1 VGLDRFYNRDGV
13 YNMGDAVNTRIMVA
27 FRGKT
32 IDMLNNR
39 AYGIYSGKVGTLRTR
54 HASKLQYFGSS
65 TWWWGTFY
73 YPQETSA
80 VWQDFMPTT
89 PMGAVIK
96 VGDALPAAVSHID
109 PAGYGAIAVNNPVQ
123 GPGDIPIYVFYDANM
138 AKDDVLYY
146 FRHGPCINSVWFNNQ
161 RPYVGKP
168 EYQHEYVY
176 LSNYC
181 ISGGACLFLDNEE
194 YSIVHSCV
202 STDGWSGHMCFSS
215 ISGRTYTNY
224 VSESVSLCEIFHAI
238 YAAPDMNKWLYEAIV
253 TDKKCLENYISTDA
267 LGQYVS
273 QNMPFYERRQLG
285 PPVFRLVVPRIRAI
299 TNFAS
304 PQADYTV
311 KRHSRPYG
319 YAHPGRAVFVAIYE
333 IPKPIK
339 GIAVLHQSGHR
350 TYVFAR
356 PFEDYKTLDAFA
368 SVVYAHIFNDGM
380 WKLIGSASPRDGHIR
395 LVEKTIETDYG
406 TFVGRWFED
415 YFIMHQMPYR
425 VDGGTF
431 IAVKVESPGRQ
442 YVIDKTVWD
451 YCGGFATEN
460 VETRFC
466 GGGRC
471 VDVVCIGGYTGEC
484 RPIATCSS
492 LEQAQNILTNFTF
505 PKVFN
510 FEVLLYDDGWY
521 YAPNV
526 WGSVRIQF
534 DVMDED
540 YYYRNYSI
548 GFGPGMY
555 IFVPPR
561 IIDYSRRV
569 YLERRV
575 EFVEKTK
582 GSVPSIAVPEPYRYL
597 ISPTPP

>member
-181 ISGGACLFLDNEE
+181 ISGGACLFLDDEE

-202 STDGWSGHMCFSS
+202 STDGWACHPCFSAVGNTYRCYTGER
-215 ISGRTYTNY
+215 ISLCDFFHVVYAGMDINRWLLDAIVADNECVNNY
-224 VSESVSLCEIFHAI
+224 VST
-238 YAAPDMNKWLYEAIV
+238 YATA
-253 TDKKCLENYISTDA
+253 
-267 LGQYVS
+267 QYVA
-273 QNMPFYERRQLG
+273 QNMSSYERFIYG
-285 PPVFRLVVPRIRAI
+285 TPTFGAPVFRLILPRVRGIA
-299 TNFAS
+299 NFTS
-304 PQADYTV
+304 PQTDYTV
-311 KRHSRPYG
+311 KRHSDKYG
-319 YAHPGRAVFVAIYE
+319 TAHPSKATFVAIYE
-333 IPKPIK
+333 VPKDID
-339 GIAVLHQSGHR
+339 GIAILHSSGYKA
-350 TYVFAR
+350 YVFAK
-356 PFEDYKTLDAFA
+356 PFDDYKTLDNFA
-368 SVVYAHIFNDGM
+368 YVVYSNINNDAM
-380 WKLIGSASPRDGHIR
+380 WKYVGGDSPYADIHRIVD
-395 LVEKTIETDYG
+395 
-406 TFVGRWFED
+406 
-415 YFIMHQMPYR
+415 IMSYIPYK
-425 VDGGTF
+425 VSGGTF
-431 IAVKVESPGRQ
+431 IAVKVESYGKR
-442 YVIDKTVWD
+442 YTIDETMWNFCKNQM
-451 YCGGFATEN
+451 TE
-460 VETRFC
+460 VREQRFC
-466 GGGRC
+466 AGNVC
-471 VDVVCIGGYTGEC
+471 VDAICPSLNTQNC

-492 LEQAQNILTNFTF
+492 LEQAQRILFNFTF
-505 PKVFN
+505 PPLFN
-510 FEVLLYDDGWY
+510 FEVLLYDDEWF

-526 WGSVRIQF
+526 WGSTRMQF
-534 DVMDED
+534 DLISED
-540 YYYRNYSI
+540 QYNRMCEEVTI
-548 GFGPGMY
+548 CL
-555 IFVPPR
+555 PPR
-561 IIDYSRRV
+561 IIDRRGYV
-569 YLERRV
+569 YLPRKS
-575 EFVEKTK
+575 EFIEKTK

-597 ISPTPP
+597 IPPTPP